1 MASPDS
7 PSPPPDADSRAGNR
21 LEALWPL
28 LPVLGPLAIIA
39 LGLLVFKITN
49 GPFDVGLAAA
59 DGLLGN
65 FENWNLTA
73 AERRARLVWQTSVL
87 ILIVISVGAI
97 LIAIWS
103 IERSLQAQ
111 RRSWFYALLVVAALI
126 ASVAVSRNDAS
137 FDLTVA
143 GILTPTI
150 GLALDSPEAAGKGLC
165 DLFAGSFTLCDFRSS
180 RSITNSFSFSA
191 TLATAFAIAA
201 LLLGIGRRHAGAT
214 PDRTAAA
221 ETLIQAIHRLRVL
234 LYVAAAVLMAVVLSM
249 GAWLQWPAALAAAP
263 AVKERLIDV
272 ASGIGLYWGTTFTLM
287 LAAAYLPA
295 AFHLDSL
302 RRRTLAAP
310 ESGGQPTEAPGRG
323 LRGRSGDLVFG
334 QVPRLL
340 AILSPMLTGAL
351 PLLQTL
357 TV

>member
-1 MASPDS
+1 MD
-7 PSPPPDADSRAGNR
+7 RGTGR
-21 LEALWPL
+21 GLGALWPL

-49 GPFDVGLAAA
+49 GPFDVGLSA
-59 DGLLGN
+59 DGGLLGADN
-65 FENWNLTA
+65 RWDLTA
-73 AERRARLVWQTSVL
+73 AERRARLAWETSVL
-87 ILIVISVGAI
+87 ILLVVSVGAI
-97 LIAIWS
+97 LISIWS
-103 IERSLQAQ
+103 IERSLRARQ
-111 RRSWFYALLVVAALI
+111 RGWFYALLVIAALV
-126 ASVAVSRNDAS
+126 ASLAVSRNDAS

-150 GLALDSPEAAGKGLC
+150 GQALDSPAAAGKGAC
-165 DLFAGSFTLCDFRSS
+165 DLLRGSFTLCDFRSS

-201 LLLGIGRRHAGAT
+201 LLLGAGRPTDGEERNRA
-214 PDRTAAA
+214 AAA
-221 ETLIQAIHRLRVL
+221 EALVQAIHRLRVL
-234 LYVAAAVLMAVVLSM
+234 LYVAAAVLIAVVLSM
-249 GAWLQWPAALAAAP
+249 GAWLQWPAALAGAP
-263 AVKERLIDV
+263 AVKDRLINI
-272 ASGIGLYWGTTFTLM
+272 ASGIGLYWGTTFSLM

-302 RRRTLAAP
+302 RRRTLVAPHPGAAP
-310 ESGGQPTEAPGRG
+310 AGAAGPG
-323 LRGRSGDLVFG
+323 LRTRSGDLVFG